1 MRPPAL
7 LSPLTEPRAQTQRHA
22 LERSCWCPGA
32 GRRDRSWAGTLGE
45 LRTVGDNWYLVVSGG
60 SDISTE
66 VETAR
71 GVQEDNREGL
81 VEVSQGWL
89 GEGERSQS
97 GLGLNFRALGP
108 DLCVCAKSLQSCPT
122 LCDPVD

>member
-1 MRPPAL
+1 MRPAAL

-32 GRRDRSWAGTLGE
+32 GRRDRVWAGTL
-45 LRTVGDNWYLVVSGG
+45 GDNWYLVVSGS

-71 GVQEDNREGL
+71 RVQEDNREGL
-81 VEVSQGWL
+81 MEVSQGRL
-89 GEGERSQS
+89 GEGERSQKAQS
-97 GLGLNFRALGP
+97 GLGLNFRAPGRL
-108 DLCVCAKSLQSCPT
+108 VCAR
-122 LCDPVD
+122 